1 MDSEDGKGV
10 EEVGMAGLV
19 LVGGLG
25 CEGVLW

>member
-19 LVGGLG
+19 LVGGFG
-25 CEGVLW
+25 FEVVVW